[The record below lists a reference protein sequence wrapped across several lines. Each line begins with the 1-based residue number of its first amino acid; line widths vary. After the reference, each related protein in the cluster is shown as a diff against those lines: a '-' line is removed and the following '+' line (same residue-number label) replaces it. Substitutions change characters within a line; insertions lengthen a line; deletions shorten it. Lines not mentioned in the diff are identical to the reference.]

1 VTVPRTPARTT
12 GALGVLVGI
21 GLVTALAGCTGPARP
36 AEETSAGSS
45 PAPSSTSV
53 ATLMDPGSLRVDGA
67 AVTSGEVTLAVWP
80 PVGLAASAPDED
92 GAVVLQVPLPQ
103 VADGTTAVLPVATLV
118 APEGM
123 TLDAL
128 SDDST
133 VVRGADGGVVAALTA
148 PVLTGEAAAAGLRV
162 TVTGADDGTIAWS
175 VTRPVRTDGSVETDP
190 SPAGTAT
197 ATFAATAVRS
207 ATWADRDDEGG
218 QSLAVVP
225 ATWARSGSLAAEEA
239 VWAQVVSIAP
249 DADLPTM
256 RDQLTCHTIG
266 APDKASWN
274 LEPWR
279 PEVGLLATLAARC
292 NPA

>member
-1 VTVPRTPARTT
+1 MTAPRTPSRAVV
-12 GALGVLVGI
+12 ALVG
-21 GLVTALAGCTGPARP
+21 LVAALAGCTGPSRP
-36 AEETSAGSS
+36 AGETAGVSS
-45 PAPSSTSV
+45 PAPSGTSV
-53 ATLMDPGSLRVDGA
+53 ATLMDPGSLRANGA
-67 AVTSGEVTLAVWP
+67 AVASGDVTLTVWP
-80 PVGLAASAPDED
+80 PDGLTASAPDED

-103 VADGTTAVLPVATLV
+103 VADGTTATLPVATLV

-123 TLDAL
+123 SLDAL

-148 PVLTGEAAAAGLRV
+148 PVLTGDAADAGLRV

-190 SPAGTAT
+190 SPAGTVT
-197 ATFAATAVRS
+197 ATFAVTAVRS

-225 ATWARSGSLAAEEA
+225 AAWARNGSLAAEEA
-239 VWAQVVSIAP
+239 VWAQLVALAP

-266 APDKASWN
+266 APDKESWN

-292 NPA
+292 NPS